1 MKTIN
6 ASEVVWNFFWAIV
19 QNPILSL
26 IIKFLIGVVAIYLGY
41 LACKML
47 FKKD

>member
-1 MKTIN
+1 MLNQAISKFW
-6 ASEVVWNFFWAIV
+6 SGSFWAIV

-26 IIKFLIGVVAIYLGY
+26 IIKFLIGVVAIYLV
-41 LACKML
+41 CKML